1 MREPLLD
8 KLDRKI
14 GRYALRNLM
23 MIIVVGTG
31 IVWLL
36 ETIVSAKTETS
47 ILWYLYFSPT
57 LILEGQVWR
66 LVTFLFVPDTF
77 SLFSLALSLYLDW
90 LIGSALENQWGSLKF
105 DLFYLCGWLGAVAS
119 GFITGYA
126 TNYYLHLSMFL
137 AFALLYPDF
146 TLYIFFILPVKMK
159 WLAVVC
165 GIGLAVLFILEG
177 WAGRLALIMALLNV
191 LLFFWGV
198 MWRSFRQY
206 RRRKKWQKEARR
218 KDDNNYPFDL

>member
-14 GRYALRNLM
+14 GRYALKNLM
-23 MIIVVGTG
+23 AIIVIGTG

-36 ETIVSAKTETS
+36 ETIISAKTNVS
-47 ILWYLYFSPT
+47 ILGYLYFNPT
-57 LILEGQVWR
+57 LILRGQLWR

-77 SLFSLALSLYLDW
+77 SLLSLALTLYLDW
-90 LIGSALENQWGSLKF
+90 IIGNALENQWGAFKF
-105 DLFYLCGWLGAVAS
+105 DLFYLCGWLGAIIS

-137 AFALLYPDF
+137 AFALLFPDF

-165 GIGLAVLFILEG
+165 GIGLAVLFILES
-177 WAGRLALIMALLNV
+177 WAGRLALFMALLNIA
-191 LLFFWGV
+191 LFFWGV
-198 MWRSFRQY
+198 AWRNFQRY
-206 RRRKKWQKEARR
+206 RRRKRWQREARR
-218 KDDNNYPFDL
+218 KDENDYPFDL